1 MKGLRARD
9 VRPEPDSGED
19 SAGDEAEPAAAHADA
34 SSGAACSG
42 IIRRNDA
49 MTASEAKPPAITA
62 GDAVAEAAN
71 VDRHPAIQDIAGKL

>member
-49 MTASEAKPPAITA
+49 MMASEAKPPAIAA

>member
-19 SAGDEAEPAAAHADA
+19 SAGDEAERAAAHADA

-42 IIRRNDA
+42 IIRHKDA
-49 MTASEAKPPAITA
+49 MMASEAKPPAITA